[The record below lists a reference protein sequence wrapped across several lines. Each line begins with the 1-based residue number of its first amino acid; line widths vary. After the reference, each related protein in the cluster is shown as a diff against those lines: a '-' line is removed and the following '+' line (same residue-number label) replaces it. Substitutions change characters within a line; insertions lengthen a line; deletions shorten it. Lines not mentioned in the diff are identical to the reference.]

1 VLLFQRSSTLW
12 PDIPVLEHAAFIVSR
27 TLSNSIANGI
37 ITETKSSSTGFLGTL
52 NTDGEKVI
60 TSFTSSI
67 SVEVEINPS
76 ITLQRVT
83 LPVFL
88 SFSTVTLCD
97 LRS

>member
-1 VLLFQRSSTLW
+1 MAGHT
-12 PDIPVLEHAAFIVSR
+12 IK
-27 TLSNSIANGI
+27 
-37 ITETKSSSTGFLGTL
+37 TE
-52 NTDGEKVI
+52 GEKVI

-88 SFSTVTLCD
+88 SFLTVKLCD